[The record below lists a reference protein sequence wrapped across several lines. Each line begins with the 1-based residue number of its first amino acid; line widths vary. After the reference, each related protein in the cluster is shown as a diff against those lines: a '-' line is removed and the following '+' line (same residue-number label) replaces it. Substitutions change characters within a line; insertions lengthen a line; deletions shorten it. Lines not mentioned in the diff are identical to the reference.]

1 MGPVRQALSDSG
13 LSINQIDKVLMVGGS
28 SRIPAVQEAVKS
40 LIGKEPFKG
49 INPDE
54 CVAIGAALQAG
65 VLGGEVQG
73 LLLLD
78 VTPLSLGVETMGGI
92 MTKIIDRNTTIPTKK
107 SQIFSTAMDNQTQVQ
122 INVLQG
128 EREFAKDNKQLGLF
142 TLDGIAP
149 AMRGIPQIEVTFD
162 ITPYEEAVADALISE
177 LGTIGYDGFSY
188 TDQGFTAY
196 IPAKEYNAQA
206 ITRLEIFDFFTRNY
220 RIETSV
226 QEIEDQDWNK
236 VWEENF
242 TPIVVDDRILVRAG
256 FHAPV
261 PGIEYE
267 ILIEPK
273 MSFGTGHHS
282 TTALMLRTIL
292 DNKERITGKRVLDMG
307 CGTGI
312 LSILAAKTGAREIT
326 GIDID
331 EWAYNNAMENIRA
344 NGLTNITIKIGD
356 ARLLEAE
363 APFDVILANINRNI
377 LLEDMPHYVARLL
390 PQGLLIMSGF
400 YLQDL
405 PLIQERATQSGLT
418 FMTYREDKNWVAASF
433 YKN

>member
-1 MGPVRQALSDSG
+1 M
-13 LSINQIDKVLMVGGS
+13 NY
-28 SRIPAVQEAVKS
+28 
-40 LIGKEPFKG
+40 
-49 INPDE
+49 
-54 CVAIGAALQAG
+54 
-65 VLGGEVQG
+65 
-73 LLLLD
+73 
-78 VTPLSLGVETMGGI
+78 
-92 MTKIIDRNTTIPTKK
+92 
-107 SQIFSTAMDNQTQVQ
+107 
-122 INVLQG
+122 
-128 EREFAKDNKQLGLF
+128 
-142 TLDGIAP
+142 
-149 AMRGIPQIEVTFD
+149 IEVTFD

-196 IPAKEYNAQA
+196 IPAKDYNAQA

-273 MSFGTGHHS
+273 MSFGTG
-282 TTALMLRTIL
+282 
-292 DNKERITGKRVLDMG
+292 KRVLDMG

-344 NGLTNITIKIGD
+344 NGLNNITIKIGD

-405 PLIQERATQSGLT
+405 PLIQERAAQSGLT